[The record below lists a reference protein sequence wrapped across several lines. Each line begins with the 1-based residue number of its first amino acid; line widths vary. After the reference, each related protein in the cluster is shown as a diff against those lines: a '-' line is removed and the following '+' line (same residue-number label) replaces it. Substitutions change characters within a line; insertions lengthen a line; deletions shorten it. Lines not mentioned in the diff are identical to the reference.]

1 MLEKDIKNFLHRYL
15 TIKSK
20 YHNNMSDY
28 YTKISNSVQY
38 PSEVL
43 SIARSEQSHSK
54 LLKNPDTDI
63 LKAEAIKIQ
72 MANFVFVS
80 GQWCKNLQLK
90 FNTEQ
95 IIEYYKKG
103 LKYFE
108 NELNNAIKKRNV
120 DKQIYYQ
127 NCINLFKG
135 WKRISNLA
143 NIMNKEQICR
153 TTNDKIKTLVN

>member
-1 MLEKDIKNFLHRYL
+1 
-15 TIKSK
+15 
-20 YHNNMSDY
+20 
-28 YTKISNSVQY
+28 
-38 PSEVL
+38 
-43 SIARSEQSHSK
+43 
-54 LLKNPDTDI
+54 
-63 LKAEAIKIQ
+63 
-72 MANFVFVS
+72 MANFVFVF
-80 GQWCKNLQLK
+80 GKWCKNPQLK

-108 NELNNAIKKRNV
+108 TELNNAIKKRNI

-143 NIMNKEQICR
+143 NIMNKEQIRR
-153 TTNDKIKTLVN
+153 TTNDKIKTLDDLL